1 MPSTTFTVETYTV
14 VTSQSGTASSGS
26 WRVLTLTS
34 PDLAHG
40 IRNRASVY
48 FFETPPA
55 PGTVTNVDQPN
66 LNGLSIYAYARKEDF
81 TTWYDLLRN
90 EKPMS
95 FVCAYDGPNFDP
107 SQPTRSLYWFQLFTG
122 QQEPPGEGPEGAATA
137 LRIVALERAL
147 GTSEA
152 ARLGTSAARA

>member
-1 MPSTTFTVETYTV
+1 
-14 VTSQSGTASSGS
+14 
-26 WRVLTLTS
+26 
-34 PDLAHG
+34 
-40 IRNRASVY
+40 
-48 FFETPPA
+48 
-55 PGTVTNVDQPN
+55 
-66 LNGLSIYAYARKEDF
+66 
-81 TTWYDLLRN
+81 
-90 EKPMS
+90 MS

-137 LRIVALERAL
+137 LRLVALERAL